1 MISGPFSWS
10 KLKDYIMSRL
20 KTPLRYP
27 GGKSKATT
35 KMAHYFPPKDRVKH
49 YREPFIG
56 GGSVALWMCQNY
68 NLESVWVNDLYW
80 PLYNFWVQLRD
91 NGDSLSTALNYVK
104 VRYDTPEK
112 AKELFLIAKEE
123 VNNTNNTDLERAMY
137 FWTVNKCSFSG
148 LTESSSFSKAASE
161 GNFTLNGI
169 ADLKEY
175 SKLIKNWKITNQSY
189 ETLLDGTIDDDLFIY
204 LDPPYEISSNLYG
217 KKGAM
222 HKGFDHDLF
231 AQNCNLNGPMTAISY
246 NADQSVK
253 ERFPDWNQNEFPL
266 TYTMR
271 SNSANYRKNQPKR
284 LELLLTNY
292 D

>member
-1 MISGPFSWS
+1 
-10 KLKDYIMSRL
+10 MSRL

-35 KMAHYFPPKDRVKH
+35 KMAPYFPAKNNVKH
-49 YREPFIG
+49 YREPFLG
-56 GGSVALWMCQNY
+56 GGSVALWMAQNY
-68 NLESVWVNDLYW
+68 DLESVWVNDLYW
-80 PLYNFWVQLRD
+80 PLFNFWTQLQK
-91 NGDSLSTALNYVK
+91 NGDVLSETLKEWKTTHNTQ
-104 VRYDTPEK
+104 DK
-112 AKELFLIAKEE
+112 ARELFNRCKDELNERD
-123 VNNTNNTDLERAMY
+123 TSDLMKAVM
-137 FWTVNKCSFSG
+137 FWTINKCSFSG
-148 LTESSSFSKAASE
+148 LTESSSFSKQASD

-189 ETLLDGTIDDDLFIY
+189 ETLLENSDDETFIY

-222 HKGFDHDLF
+222 HKGFDHDVF
-231 AQNCNLNGPMTAISY
+231 AECCNRPTRANLAISY

-253 ERFPDWNQNEFPL
+253 DRFPEWNQYEFPL
-266 TYTMR
+266 TYSMR
-271 SNSANYRKNQPKR
+271 TDSTNYLKNQSKR

>member
-1 MISGPFSWS
+1 MT
-10 KLKDYIMSRL
+10 RL

-27 GGKSKATT
+27 GGKSKATA
-35 KMAHYFPPKDRVKH
+35 KMAPYFPAKNNVKH
-49 YREPFIG
+49 YREPFLG
-56 GGSVALWMCQNY
+56 GGSVALWMAQNY

-80 PLYNFWVQLRD
+80 PLYNFWIHLRD
-91 NGDSLSTALNYVK
+91 HGETLSNALHETKRN
-104 VRYDTPEK
+104 YDTVDKARELFEVSKKELSDKDATNIEK
-112 AKELFLIAKEE
+112 AI
-123 VNNTNNTDLERAMY
+123 N
-137 FWTVNKCSFSG
+137 FWIVNKCSFSG

-161 GNFTLNGI
+161 GNFTLKGI

-175 SKLIKNWKITNQSY
+175 SKIIKDWKITNQSY
-189 ETLLDGTIDDDLFIY
+189 DTLLDGTIDDDLFIY

-222 HKGFDHDLF
+222 HKGFEHDLF

-253 ERFPDWNQNEFPL
+253 ERFPDWNQYEFPL

-284 LELLLTNY
+284 MELLLTNY

>member
-1 MISGPFSWS
+1 MS
-10 KLKDYIMSRL
+10 KL

-35 KMAHYFPPKDRVKH
+35 KMAPYFPPKNNVKH
-49 YREPFIG
+49 YREPFLG
-56 GGSVALWMCQNY
+56 GGSVALWMAQNY

-80 PLYNFWVQLRD
+80 PLYNFWIHLRD
-91 NGDSLSTALNYVK
+91 RGEQLSNALHETKTNYNTVDK
-104 VRYDTPEK
+104 ARELFEQSKKELSDKDTTNFEK
-112 AKELFLIAKEE
+112 A
-123 VNNTNNTDLERAMY
+123 VN
-137 FWTVNKCSFSG
+137 FWIVNKCSFSG

-161 GNFTLNGI
+161 GNFTLKGI

-189 ETLLDGTIDDDLFIY
+189 DTLLDGSIDDDLFIY

-253 ERFPDWNQNEFPL
+253 ERFPDWNQYEFPL

-284 LELLLTNY
+284 LELMLTNY